1 MASAL
6 LLKSVCNHRDGATPL
21 PGFPRVM
28 CPTVLTFG
36 AGQRAALLTLILSAL
51 ILAAGCGGTMLMPT
65 PNLYALT
72 PDNPF
77 PDVPSC
83 FRTNTVDILY
93 ATDRAPESD
102 IAENP
107 KYGYRR
113 SRSLAFGVT
122 TVRIGKDLSWDALV
136 AASRSALRPTE
147 LPMGT
152 DGTREL
158 GRFPATP
165 SKTVERDG
173 RTVDAPEVADA
184 RLAAE
189 TRFKALIAERL
200 ALTPKKEVYVFVH
213 GTGSNFEEPTYV
225 LAGLWHF
232 MGRCGVPVA
241 YTWPAGGGS
250 DYARGYAYD
259 RESSEFTVYHLK
271 QFLCLLAAC
280 PGVEKVHI
288 LAHSRGT
295 DTVMAAL
302 RELNIEIRAGGG
314 NTRQALKLGCL
325 VLAAADIDM
334 DVSSQRVGAEHLMR
348 VPEQM
353 VLYVS
358 ATDFRL
364 NMADALFGSKDRL
377 GQLDPSQMSARQLEA
392 LRNLPDIQFID
403 ARIAGS
409 WNWSHAYFYHHPAVS
424 SDLIL
429 LLRDNRRPG
438 VKYGRPLAGDG
449 GSLWRIDKDYP
460 APAQG
465 TNK

>member
-1 MASAL
+1 VNRNAL
-6 LLKSVCNHRDGATPL
+6 RIKPA
-21 PGFPRVM
+21 
-28 CPTVLTFG
+28 
-36 AGQRAALLTLILSAL
+36 AALLGLMLGAL
-51 ILAAGCGGTMLMPT
+51 VLAAGCGGTMLMPT

-77 PDVPSC
+77 AAVPPG
-83 FRTNTVDILY
+83 FRTSTLDILY
-93 ATDRAPESD
+93 ATDREPESD
-102 IAENP
+102 IAQNP

-113 SRSLAFGVT
+113 SRSLAFGIT
-122 TVRIGKDLSWDALV
+122 TVRIGKDMPWDALV
-136 AASRSALRPTE
+136 DASRSAARPTDFA
-147 LPMGT
+147 MST
-152 DGTREL
+152 DETRQL
-158 GRFPATP
+158 GRLPATP
-165 SKTVERDG
+165 SKTVELNG
-173 RTVDAPEVADA
+173 RTVDAPEVAEA

-189 TRFKALIAERL
+189 TRFKALVAERL

-232 MGRCGVPVA
+232 MGRCGVPVV

-271 QFLCLLAAC
+271 QFLSVLAMC

-295 DTVMAAL
+295 DTVLAAL
-302 RELNIEIRAGGG
+302 RELNIQIRASGGD
-314 NTRQALKLGCL
+314 TRKALKLGCL

-334 DVSSQRVGAEHLMR
+334 EVSSQRVGAERLMQ

-364 NMADALFGSKDRL
+364 NVGDALFGSKSRL

-392 LRNLPDIQFID
+392 LRNFPEIQFID
-403 ARIAGS
+403 ARVAGS

-438 VKYGRPLAGDG
+438 AQYGRPLAGEG
-449 GSLWRIDKDYP
+449 GPLWRVEKDYP

>member
-1 MASAL
+1 MRPAAHLAL
-6 LLKSVCNHRDGATPL
+6 LL
-21 PGFPRVM
+21 
-28 CPTVLTFG
+28 
-36 AGQRAALLTLILSAL
+36 SAL
-51 ILAAGCGGTMLMPT
+51 VLAAGCGGPMLMPT

-77 PDVPSC
+77 ANVPAG
-83 FRTNTVDILY
+83 FRKNTVDILY
-93 ATDRAPESD
+93 ATDREAESD
-102 IAENP
+102 IARNP
-107 KYGYRR
+107 QYGYRR
-113 SRSLAFGVT
+113 SPSLAFGMT
-122 TVRIGKDLSWDALV
+122 TVRIGKDVSWDALV
-136 AASRSALRPTE
+136 AASRSAARPTG
-147 LPMGT
+147 LPMST
-152 DGTREL
+152 DETHEL
-158 GRFPATP
+158 GKFPPTP

-173 RTVDAPEVADA
+173 RTVDAPEVAEA
-184 RLAAE
+184 RRAAE
-189 TRFKALIAERL
+189 DRLRALVAERL

-232 MGRCGVPVA
+232 MGRCGVPVV

-250 DYARGYAYD
+250 DYAHGYAYD

-271 QFLCLLAAC
+271 QFLTVLATC
-280 PGVEKVHI
+280 PGVEKIHI

-295 DTVMAAL
+295 DTVVTAL
-302 RELNIEIRAGGG
+302 RELNIQVRASGGD
-314 NTRQALKLGCL
+314 TRKALKLGCL

-334 DVSSQRVGAEHLMR
+334 EVSSQRVAAERLMQ

-358 ATDFRL
+358 STDL
-364 NMADALFGSKDRL
+364 QLSLADALFGSRNRL
-377 GQLDPSQMSARQLEA
+377 GQLDPNDMTARQLEA
-392 LRNLPDIQFID
+392 LRNLPEIQFID

-438 VKYGRPLAGDG
+438 AQYGRPLAGEG

-460 APAQG
+460 APAQE
-465 TNK
+465 TPK